1 MKNAKRLSAWI
12 LAVVLVVSLGIFA
25 ACVDK
30 PQSQEL
36 TELILP
42 TMSDDQ
48 IAVIIKNGD
57 KDYTSIV
64 VSLGNNKTAEDVLT
78 YLKKEETITL
88 EWNDSGYGKFI
99 TKIGKIAPASNS
111 EWVGVYTSDKA
122 QQDTSVYAQTY
133 TVGEVALTTSIV
145 GVSELKV
152 AAGDV
157 LYFELCS
164 M

>member
-12 LAVVLVVSLGIFA
+12 LAVALVVSLLAFT

-30 PQSQEL
+30 PRSQEL
-36 TELILP
+36 TELTLP
-42 TMSDDQ
+42 AMNDNQ
-48 IAVIIKNGD
+48 LAVIIKNGD

-64 VSLGNNKTAEDVLT
+64 LPLGENKTAEDVLT
-78 YLKKEETITL
+78 YLKTEGTITL
-88 EWNDSGYGKFI
+88 EWNDSSYGKFI
-99 TKIGKIAPASNS
+99 TKIGKIAPASTS

-122 QQDTSVYAQTY
+122 QQDTGAFAKTY
-133 TVGEVALTTSIV
+133 TVGETTLTTSIV
-145 GVSELKV
+145 GVSSLKV
-152 AAGDV
+152 AAGHV